1 MINRS
6 KARAIML
13 LTHYFKTVFEQ
24 AGLKFDNDNEAEI
37 AEIINCIFDTII
49 EQS

>member
-24 AGLKFDNDNEAEI
+24 AGLKFDEDNEAEI

>member
-1 MINRS
+1 MINKS

-37 AEIINCIFDTII
+37 AEIINCIFNTII

>member
-1 MINRS
+1 MINKN

-13 LTHYFKTVFEQ
+13 LTHYFRTTFEQ

-49 EQS
+49 ES